1 MVQFLVKSNSVR
13 HTASR
18 HLANQNV
25 WPTTKNASKMSL
37 IAENKE
43 EARSIWGI
51 IKIYVHAVAMQQR
64 ILQTTSFFTKK
75 KKNQQTKNYELLF
88 LHYFCCKSTYLNY
101 SRVHKSSDSFFSKIL
116 EKLSIVQKKM
126 IPQVD
131 LFLFV
136 FLRKLTT
143 SKKRFEIN

>member
-1 MVQFLVKSNSVR
+1 MDGPLVCCIFGCNKGDMVQFLVKSNSVR

-51 IKIYVHAVAMQQR
+51 IKIYVHAVPMQ
-64 ILQTTSFFTKK
+64 
-75 KKNQQTKNYELLF
+75 
-88 LHYFCCKSTYLNY
+88 
-101 SRVHKSSDSFFSKIL
+101 
-116 EKLSIVQKKM
+116 
-126 IPQVD
+126 
-131 LFLFV
+131 
-136 FLRKLTT
+136 
-143 SKKRFEIN
+143 

>member
-1 MVQFLVKSNSVR
+1 MNTYLGIYVDATKETFLVKSNRVR

-51 IKIYVHAVAMQQR
+51 IKIYVHAVAMQ
-64 ILQTTSFFTKK
+64 
-75 KKNQQTKNYELLF
+75 
-88 LHYFCCKSTYLNY
+88 
-101 SRVHKSSDSFFSKIL
+101 
-116 EKLSIVQKKM
+116 
-126 IPQVD
+126 
-131 LFLFV
+131 
-136 FLRKLTT
+136 
-143 SKKRFEIN
+143 